1 MLFFLTRVGDHE
13 RVHELN
19 PFMERFGKTSTHE
32 KEQGAFF
39 DDSRLSV
46 GTSSAGQADRK
57 TVLSKNIF
65 GALS

>member
-1 MLFFLTRVGDHE
+1 M
-13 RVHELN
+13 
-19 PFMERFGKTSTHE
+19 TSTHE